1 MRGSWGEEFTSKG
14 NFIPSHKC
22 PLTGAGLGWWA
33 PGGPH
38 GDRVNWSLLNW
49 SSRLSLP
56 QKSSWNCSRLQIF
69 RGKLHKPSVNWPLG
83 WTLTY
88 LWLWAISELGGE
100 RVTGEKK
107 GMETNTLFSLLPR
120 MDSNFILEEAKA
132 KVLDYFRFSVARL
145 ITMEHLRI
153 RWIVSKFYIWL
164 NTLLKKQH
172 FSFML
177 WHQLVFTFRLF
188 SNLGRGPYQLER
200 IVYNSVYRNIPM
212 QWSETDLVPKYCIF
226 SRLML
231 ICMV

>member
-1 MRGSWGEEFTSKG
+1 MRGSWGEELTSKG

-22 PLTGAGLGWWA
+22 LLPGAGLGWWA
-33 PGGPH
+33 QGGSH
-38 GDRVNWSLLNW
+38 GDRVNWSLPNW

-56 QKSSWNCSRLQIF
+56 RKSSWNCSPL
-69 RGKLHKPSVNWPLG
+69 LHKPSVNLPLG

-88 LWLWAISELGGE
+88 LGLWAISELGGE

-120 MDSNFILEEAKA
+120 MDSNFILEEAKV

-153 RWIVSKFYIWL
+153 SWIVSKFYIWL
-164 NTLLKKQH
+164 NTLLKKPLL
-172 FSFML
+172 FTL

-188 SNLGRGPYQLER
+188 SNLGRGPY
-200 IVYNSVYRNIPM
+200 
-212 QWSETDLVPKYCIF
+212 
-226 SRLML
+226 
-231 ICMV
+231 